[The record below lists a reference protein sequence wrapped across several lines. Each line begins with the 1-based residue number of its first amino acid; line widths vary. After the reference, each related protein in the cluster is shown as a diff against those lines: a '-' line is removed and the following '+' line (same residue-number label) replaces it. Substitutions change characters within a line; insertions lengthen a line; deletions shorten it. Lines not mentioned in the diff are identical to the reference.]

1 MSAHTTLDE
10 LPGRSV
16 IDSTGRVIGQVACAL
31 VDLESW
37 AVEALRTR
45 LVPAAAT
52 DLGLASSMLKAA
64 TLDVPTGLVLAAGD
78 AVILR
83 ATLDDLHGLVA
94 QADAG
99 LAQPSAATIAG
110 ASG

>member
-16 IDSTGRVIGQVACAL
+16 IDSTGRVIGQVACAP

-45 LVPAAAT
+45 LVPAAAN
-52 DLGLASSMLKAA
+52 DLGLSSSLLKAA
-64 TLDVPTGLVLAAGD
+64 TLDVPTGMVLAAGD

-83 ATLDDLHGLVA
+83 ATLEDLHGLVA
-94 QADAG
+94 RADAV
-99 LAQPSAATIAG
+99 LAEP
-110 ASG
+110 ASVSG